1 MREIIDAALR
11 RQRAS
16 ALIAPAVGFGG
27 GLLSQW
33 ADSAGGA
40 VGLLAVVPPVLLV
53 VLAVRDL
60 VRRPGTAQLRVDES
74 ARAFFSPPSRVLTFP
89 PILCGWFA
97 FMAVDSGHSAGDD
110 PLRWTLVAAYA
121 VFGVAITAGQW
132 RRLPFVTLTSAGVA
146 NGAPR
151 PLAVVPWEALG
162 TEMPVGSGGAGRYLR
177 LPIVRP
183 ELVRRV
189 GRWPRTGVLV
199 PVRELTVAPALLAAA
214 IQHYVIHP
222 QHRAAIGTPAEYD
235 RLRHALTG
243 GAAERAVPTRRTPPV
258 GDGEPG

>member
-1 MREIIDAALR
+1 MREIIVAALR

-16 ALIAPAVGFGG
+16 ALMAPAVGFGG

-33 ADSAGGA
+33 AGSAGGA

-60 VRRPGTAQLRVDES
+60 LRRPGTAQLRVDET
-74 ARAFFSPPSRVLTFP
+74 ARAFFSPPNRALTVP

-97 FMAVDSGHSAGDD
+97 FMAVDSGHRAGHD
-110 PLRWTLVAAYA
+110 PLRWTLVAAY
-121 VFGVAITAGQW
+121 VVLGVAITAGQW
-132 RRLPFVTLTSAGVA
+132 RRLPFVTLTAAGVTC
-146 NGAPR
+146 GAPR

-162 TEMPVGSGGAGRYLR
+162 TEMPVGPGAAGRYLR

-183 ELVRRV
+183 ELVRRA

-214 IQHYVIHP
+214 IQHYATHP
-222 QHRAAIGTPAEYD
+222 QHRAAIGSPAEYD

-243 GAAERAVPTRRTPPV
+243 GSAERAALTRRALPV
-258 GDGEPG
+258 GDGRPG

>member
-1 MREIIDAALR
+1 MREIIAAALR

-33 ADSAGGA
+33 ADSASGA
-40 VGLLAVVPPVLLV
+40 VGLLAVVPPALLLV
-53 VLAVRDL
+53 LSVRDL
-60 VRRPGTAQLRVDES
+60 VRRPGTAELRVDETAS
-74 ARAFFSPPSRVLTFP
+74 AFFSSPNRTLTVP

-97 FMAVDSGHSAGDD
+97 FMVVDSGHRAGDD
-110 PLRWTLVAAYA
+110 PLRWTLVAAY
-121 VFGVAITAGQW
+121 VLLCVAITAGQW
-132 RRLPFVTLTSAGVA
+132 WRLPFVALTAAGVTC
-146 NGAPR
+146 GAPR
-151 PLAVVPWEALG
+151 PLAVAPWEALG
-162 TEMPVGSGGAGRYLR
+162 TGMPMGPGAAGRYLR
-177 LPIVRP
+177 LSIVRP

-214 IQHYVIHP
+214 IQHYVTHP
-222 QHRAAIGTPAEYD
+222 QHRAAIGTPAEYA
-235 RLRHALTG
+235 RLRRALTD

-258 GDGEPG
+258 SDGQPG